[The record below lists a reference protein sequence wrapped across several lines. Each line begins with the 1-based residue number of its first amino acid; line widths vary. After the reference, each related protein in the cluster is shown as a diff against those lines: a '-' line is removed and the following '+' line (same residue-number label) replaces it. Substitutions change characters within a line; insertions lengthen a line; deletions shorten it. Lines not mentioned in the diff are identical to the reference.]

1 MQTEVP
7 PLPIVYSEGD
17 KHLTR
22 KVQKKNIIGVSPT
35 ESKNHTAQCNHTTP
49 FFVFN
54 RKQLNPILG
63 GPYRDSMRLHC
74 QSEPARGNNATC
86 KNFLGQRIISAKVL
100 RVKELQNQLT
110 DAHYHLNELAN
121 ENRLLKALQKRQDSA
136 LKRYE
141 GTNAELP
148 RIINSHQEELKAL
161 QTKYKQLKFQ
171 HKQTCV
177 LLKEKE
183 SEIYSLQNQNK
194 HLLKLSKDQQLGE
207 REKLQMQVSD
217 LDHEIQQQHKT
228 IQTLNRKLTLQSK
241 KFKHQINTE
250 VTKHRDTRKQ
260 LHITL
265 EKLKT
270 LEDLLNNRE
279 KRLYLN
285 PHQGHQLPSFNRRKP
300 TTSQSLTNL
309 RNNSIT
315 SNVVKTTINQNTHS
329 DVKNET
335 LPKLNM
341 KESNDTG
348 KLSIIRTNNTLDNIN
363 ASETMSSLDHIRKF
377 RLPKSAKSRHSSPYA
392 SDENE
397 MRDKLEIETDSGID
411 NCKIN
416 SITIKNIR
424 DGEFNSHEV
433 DDEEINDAMNSFS
446 QKESGINKKYHM
458 PEKFI
463 KEFGFLSGNSELS
476 DDDSHTDDEISP
488 TSNSKYL
495 HARLINPTTNG
506 ASSTDEEPFHM
517 TTNKKSRVSK
527 TSAIDEAQSS
537 HDVAGIRNKIILKNK
552 NDAEDHDNI
561 SSSEFPRLDI
571 EEISSYAKIK
581 CQNISDM
588 KKSLITS
595 RQNSYDRFDTNNE
608 ESFKN
613 DKDLWTRLRE
623 RLNTEQVKNPDS
635 PQSVI
640 DAKDTFATKNVL
652 VGNLESE
659 RNNSVVSDELLHYFD
674 MEKNTEEF
682 NKLIISENH
691 ERYSQI
697 TITNGSIPKL
707 DNESSS
713 NVFDEIPK
721 KNSLSSE
728 KNDKS
733 SKEEN
738 GVILEQNKEEN
749 ISIVNQSDVNIPEVK
764 SSKQP
769 SANQEHLNEMKAAN
783 FNKQKLLAAMKAI
796 DDNENI
802 ESIPEKKVRE
812 TNNSIRSQVTENLY
826 RGLPTHARKRDEIIK
841 DIFSDTKIENKLH
854 SGCSKLH

>member
-1 MQTEVP
+1 
-7 PLPIVYSEGD
+7 
-17 KHLTR
+17 
-22 KVQKKNIIGVSPT
+22 
-35 ESKNHTAQCNHTTP
+35 
-49 FFVFN
+49 
-54 RKQLNPILG
+54 
-63 GPYRDSMRLHC
+63 MRLHC

-171 HKQTCV
+171 HKQTCD

-183 SEIYSLQNQNK
+183 SEIYSLQSQNK

-207 REKLQMQVSD
+207 REKLQIQVSD
-217 LDHEIQQQHKT
+217 LNHEIQQQHKT

-241 KFKHQINTE
+241 KFKHQINNE

-279 KRLYLN
+279 KRLYSN
-285 PHQGHQLPSFNRRKP
+285 PHQAHQLPLFNRRKP

-315 SNVVKTTINQNTHS
+315 SNLVKPTINQNTYN

-348 KLSIIRTNNTLDNIN
+348 KLSLIRTNNTLDNIN
-363 ASETMSSLDHIRKF
+363 ASETMTSLDNVRKF

-416 SITIKNIR
+416 SIAIKNIR
-424 DGEFNSHEV
+424 DGKFNSHEV
-433 DDEEINDAMNSFS
+433 DDEEINDAINSFS
-446 QKESGINKKYHM
+446 QKDAGINKKYHM

-495 HARLINPTTNG
+495 HARLINSMTNG

-517 TTNKKSRVSK
+517 TTNKKSRVLE
-527 TSAIDEAQSS
+527 TSAVDEAKSS
-537 HDVAGIRNKIILKNK
+537 HDVAGIRSKIILKDK
-552 NDAEDHDNI
+552 NDGEDHDNI
-561 SSSEFPRLDI
+561 SSSEFPRLDN

-588 KKSLITS
+588 KKNLITS
-595 RQNSYDRFDTNNE
+595 RQNSVHNSYDKFDINNE
-608 ESFKN
+608 KSFKN
-613 DKDLWTRLRE
+613 GTDLWTRLRE
-623 RLNTEQVKNPDS
+623 RLNTVQVNNPDS
-635 PQSVI
+635 PKSAI
-640 DAKDTFATKNVL
+640 DSNDTFATKNNL
-652 VGNLESE
+652 ISNLESE
-659 RNNSVVSDELLHYFD
+659 RKNSEVSDELLHYFD
-674 MEKNTEEF
+674 MENNTDEF
-682 NKLIISENH
+682 NKLTISENY
-691 ERYSQI
+691 ERHSQI
-697 TITNGSIPKL
+697 SITNGLISKL
-707 DNESSS
+707 DDKSSLNTS
-713 NVFDEIPK
+713 DGISK
-721 KNSLSSE
+721 KSSLLAE
-728 KNDKS
+728 KNDES
-733 SKEEN
+733 SKKEN
-738 GVILEQNKEEN
+738 DVILEQDKKKN
-749 ISIVNQSDVNIPEVK
+749 ISIVQQSDVNISEVK
-764 SSKQP
+764 SSKQLT
-769 SANQEHLNEMKAAN
+769 ANQEHLNETKGAN

-802 ESIPEKKVRE
+802 ESITEKKVRE

-841 DIFSDTKIENKLH
+841 DIFSDTKIDSKLH